1 MTSTEEV
8 LSLAEELLVE
18 WAWEAEGVR
27 PESNRLD
34 VMVASAEDLV
44 AMVTALRVK
53 RLGYLAAITGVDPG
67 PETGELE
74 VLYHFCAAA
83 AVITLRV
90 RLSREKAVVD
100 TLSDIIPSA
109 EPFERELSEMFGIT
123 IKGLRAPKHIYLPD
137 EWPEGAYPLRKD
149 FDREVLSSQG

>member
-44 AMVTALRVK
+44 AMVTALRV
-53 RLGYLAAITGVDPG
+53 RLP
-67 PETGELE
+67 
-74 VLYHFCAAA
+74 
-83 AVITLRV
+83 
-90 RLSREKAVVD
+90 RERAVVD
-100 TLSDIIPSA
+100 TLSEIIPSA